1 MKIRVQKYFQYF
13 GLILLMCFSFY
24 FAEKT
29 ANKLKSLDKT
39 MIAIKEY
46 NAKNKIDPVDSL
58 IVDDTIVPGL
68 YGREVNEKESY
79 KILKQIGIFSE
90 SYLKYKI

>member
-1 MKIRVQKYFQYF
+1 
-13 GLILLMCFSFY
+13 MCFSFY

-29 ANKLKSLDKT
+29 ANKLKRLDKT

-90 SYLKYKI
+90 SYLK